1 MQYPFSGFGQ
11 CVAIIAVAVLTTGVA
26 AAQQESL
33 ETRLKGNYTGE
44 FRWNGDRIRQVVDMR
59 IVDVNRV
66 SQTRLEA
73 IGCGRYIAN
82 GVITNI
88 RIKMAVEEPSL
99 DVEIW
104 VSSPVG
110 DPKFVTDGSHKGR
123 LTEFPRRIEAT
134 WTTKRT
140 GQQGKLAVSE
150 GGNLGCDAQMRPVSP
165 GGAPG
170 SRSSQGSMGR

>member
-11 CVAIIAVAVLTTGVA
+11 CVAIIAVLTTGVA

-44 FRWNGDRIRQVVDMR
+44 FRWTGDRIRQVVDMR

-73 IGCGRYIAN
+73 IGCGRYNTN

-88 RIKMAVEEPSL
+88 RIKMTVEEPSL

-104 VSSPVG
+104 ESSPVG
-110 DPKFVTDGSHKGR
+110 AANFVTDGSHKGKLTDSPR
-123 LTEFPRRIEAT
+123 LIEAT
-134 WTTKRT
+134 WTTKST
-140 GQQGKLAVSE
+140 GQKGKLELRE
-150 GGNLGCDAQMRPVSP
+150 GGNLGCDSRMRPISQS
-165 GGAPG
+165 G
-170 SRSSQGSMGR
+170 RSSQDKLGR